1 MFIYVFCDGMK
12 FIQDAIRLPFAWPY
26 VDVIMGLWLLFLSEK
41 PSSTSRFVGQQIAKT
56 VFKFANFY
64 TVTLYLVWGWGREGG
79 EGRGVVKNTKRSET
93 GS

>member
-56 VFKFANFY
+56 VFKFVNFY
-64 TVTLYLVWGWGREGG
+64 TVTLYLVCGGGEGG
-79 EGRGVVKNTKRSET
+79 EGRGVVKNTKRSER

>member
-12 FIQDAIRLPFAWPY
+12 FIQGAIRLPFAWPY

-56 VFKFANFY
+56 VFKFVNFY
-64 TVTLYLVWGWGREGG
+64 TVTLYLMGGEGG
-79 EGRGVVKNTKRSET
+79 EGSGVVKNTKGSER